1 MNNNDMLFFC
11 RTYDFLHVFI
21 PKEKSGSHHT
31 AVTYRQGLKTFRNY
45 VNNIAGIPANRFE
58 FRDCT
63 YDFLLDYRNHL
74 HEVDNLKTKTVNNK
88 PATVKSYMSYA
99 SARDLS
105 LQQYAFFMEQVPY
118 YSEPK
123 ELQPVI
129 EDADALAAL
138 LHMSPNTRKGLR
150 DKVIMSVLYDS
161 GMRVDEP
168 VSMDVR
174 NVCPD
179 HNDVK
184 LRLHG
189 KGNKECCVVMDSKTM
204 ALIRQYMGGFH
215 PERNMDAPFIYT
227 VTDGKQKYM
236 TARNVQKLIKKYSDK
251 VREEYDLPESY
262 AAVFL
267 ESSSTNRLQL

>member
-21 PKEKSGSHHT
+21 PKEKSGSYHT
-31 AVTYRQGLKTFRNY
+31 RGCA
-45 VNNIAGIPANRFE
+45 
-58 FRDCT
+58 

-88 PATVKSYMSYA
+88 LATVKSYMSYA
-99 SARDLS
+99 SARDVS
-105 LQQYAFFMEQVPY
+105 LQQYAFSIEQVPY
-118 YSEPK
+118 YSELK

-129 EDADALAAL
+129 EDVDALAAL
-138 LHMSPNTRKGLR
+138 LHMPPNTRNGLR
-150 DKVIMSVLYDS
+150 DKAIMSVLYDS
-161 GMRVDEP
+161 GMRVDEL

-174 NVCPD
+174 NVCLD

-189 KGNKECCVVMDSKTM
+189 KGNKERCVVMDAKTT

-215 PERNMDAPFIYT
+215 PERNRDAPFIYT
-227 VTDGKQKYM
+227 VIDGKQKYM
-236 TARNVQKLIKKYSDK
+236 AARNVQKLIKKYSDK
-251 VREEYDLPESY
+251 VRKEYDLPESVSPHTLRRTRGTMLY
-262 AAVFL
+262 RDGVDLAAI
-267 ESSSTNRLQL
+267 